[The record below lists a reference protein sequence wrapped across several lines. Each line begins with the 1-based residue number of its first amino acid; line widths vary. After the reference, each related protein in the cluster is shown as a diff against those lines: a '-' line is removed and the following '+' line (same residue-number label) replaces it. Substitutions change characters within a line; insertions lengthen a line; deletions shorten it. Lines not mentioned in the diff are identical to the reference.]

1 MDLLSV
7 CMVHRNV
14 LYLCAGVRR
23 AHTWCLWGVDLSL
36 GSGWLWSEWRAL
48 IFKHMLLRE
57 RDCKWF
63 MIYTVVSQLK
73 RSTLRKDSLIPPCLC
88 ALLSSRS
95 YMARLSSCI
104 QPARLMSFSWLFHSF
119 LIFSPHQTFSLPTL
133 RACKATMVQERSV
146 RIRCLYPCPSVPRIT
161 SHNVRWPVC
170 TDTPLACK

>member
-73 RSTLRKDSLIPPCLC
+73 RSTLGKDSLIPPCLC

-119 LIFSPHQTFSLPTL
+119 LIFSPIKPSHCRLWERVKPPWCRNGRLEFDVYIRALLYQGL
-133 RACKATMVQERSV
+133 RATMSV
-146 RIRCLYPCPSVPRIT
+146 GPSVPT
-161 SHNVRWPVC
+161 LH
-170 TDTPLACK
+170 